1 LGGNIMDFWVEICK
15 ILITV
20 VLAVFGWLIAHK
32 LTSVRDLKNKKREIR
47 INFLLDA
54 YRKLERSIHK
64 EKIGRD
70 FVEAISDIQFLGT
83 PPQVNMAKRIAADFA
98 QNGQVDLDELL
109 IDLRDSMRRELEL
122 EKIDERFIWVR
133 IKNG

>member
-1 LGGNIMDFWVEICK
+1 MDFWVEICK

-64 EKIGRD
+64 AGRD
-70 FVEAISDIQFLGT
+70 FEEAISDIQFLGT

>member
-1 LGGNIMDFWVEICK
+1 MDFWVEICK

>member
-1 LGGNIMDFWVEICK
+1 MDFWVEICK

-70 FVEAISDIQFLGT
+70 FEEAISDIQFLGT

-122 EKIDERFIWVR
+122 EKIDERFTWVR